1 MRVHSFQIVGR
12 LKSIKV
18 DDFWVD
24 FPKIWGE
31 STLIDPPPYYSTIN
45 IKCTITTFFLIKLH
59 KHPLKQPQITSWH
72 FVLFHT
78 TSPLSSKSNY
88 LLL

>member
-31 STLIDPPPYYSTIN
+31 STLIDPPPPLVIMLTKAS
-45 IKCTITTFFLIKLH
+45 KMMRATFYPI
-59 KHPLKQPQITSWH
+59 QAS
-72 FVLFHT
+72 
-78 TSPLSSKSNY
+78 
-88 LLL
+88 